1 MAYALHSSD
10 IFHQISGHGAL
21 NEGNASLCGSFCQ
34 SNIRLILEQAIESGW
49 SNHQRHF
56 SHASND
62 GPLEAAVRLINQSM
76 RHEPPF
82 SERLS
87 FPIKR
92 GFVLCSALQ
101 IFKHETRHQL
111 VSPSAQIGDRAGR
124 SEEHTSELQ
133 SLMRTSYAVFCL

>member
-92 GFVLCSALQ
+92 DRKRVVSGKRGSVVSISGGAVL
-101 IFKHETRHQL
+101 I
-111 VSPSAQIGDRAGR
+111 
-124 SEEHTSELQ
+124 
-133 SLMRTSYAVFCL
+133 